1 MKPTFLKK
9 YNTISIDNKHEKEI
23 IKLNP
28 FKAIKRNKLL
38 FDLNKRKK

>member
-23 IKLNP
+23 MKLNP